1 MTTSAS
7 SLEQTALWSSNRAVS
22 SSAPRLASADHARL
36 EKLLPRR
43 AVPRIGH
50 AGDLDT
56 GVLGRGFESKAAD
69 RRLQSSPCGIPD
81 VGLGGG
87 EGDANYTEMAL
98 QIVSVCN
105 HGVEIDGKNITLAE
119 CLASKSDFSSEAV
132 AQYKELYCGPA
143 ECLTS
148 GGVGSLGA
156 LYCCTYQQTC
166 DSYTAALSSGI
177 LDDEAVVEQI
187 CGVSECCRNNDG
199 VLDEACFP
207 SEYSA
212 SFEDC
217 TALEDQSD
225 SLCCTYRYKCN
236 LQGVYPDDPATPRVC
251 SVAECCQEVNRTFS
265 ICHDEAFGSSSSS
278 QPTPSPQIIDLE
290 PTESPFGFTP
300 TANKI
305 SESTLIPSQTTT
317 RSPSNVLPRSVP
329 PSEGDNATM
338 SPATVKTGN
347 FVSTVED
354 DISMQTQ
361 TPTVMV
367 DKEPQVGQE
376 STNGV
381 ARKATSF
388 LSVMVLY
395 LVLS

>member
-7 SLEQTALWSSNRAVS
+7 SLEQTALSSSNRAVS
-22 SSAPRLASADHARL
+22 SSAPRPASADHARL
-36 EKLLPRR
+36 DKLLPRR

-69 RRLQSSPCGIPD
+69 RRLQSSTCGIPD
-81 VGLGGG
+81 VGFGGG
-87 EGDANYTEMAL
+87 EGDANYMEMAL

-119 CLASKSDFSSEAV
+119 CLASTSDFSSEAV

-143 ECLTS
+143 ECITS
-148 GGVGSLGA
+148 GGDGSLGA
-156 LYCCTYQQTC
+156 VYCCTYQQTC
-166 DSYTAALSSGI
+166 DYYTAALSSGI
-177 LDDEAVVEQI
+177 LDDKAIVEQI
-187 CGVSECCRNNDG
+187 CGVSECCRSNDG

-225 SLCCTYRYKCN
+225 SLCCTYRYKCS
-236 LQGVYPDDPATPRVC
+236 LQGSIYPDDPTTPRVC
-251 SVAECCQEVNRTFS
+251 SVAECCQEINGTFS
-265 ICHDEAFGSSSSS
+265 TCHDEAFGSSSSS

-290 PTESPFGFTP
+290 PTKSPFGFTP

-305 SESTLIPSQTTT
+305 PESTLTPSQAT
-317 RSPSNVLPRSVP
+317 RSPSIVLPGSEP
-329 PSEGDNATM
+329 PFEGDNATK
-338 SPATVKTGN
+338 SPATDKTGA
-347 FVSTVED
+347 FVSSVED
-354 DISMQTQ
+354 DILMQTQ